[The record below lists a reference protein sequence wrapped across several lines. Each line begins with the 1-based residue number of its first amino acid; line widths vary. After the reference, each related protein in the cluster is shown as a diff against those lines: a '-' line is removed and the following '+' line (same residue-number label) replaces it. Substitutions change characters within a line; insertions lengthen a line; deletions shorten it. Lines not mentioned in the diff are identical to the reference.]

1 MKKMVK
7 YGFYGILK
15 KASYFTLLKM
25 KPSAKPSA
33 KKLLPPKQKQKE
45 KKLLPSAEAS
55 AFGPPL
61 LSTLIF
67 LGTHVAERSDLPLRI
82 GTDKRGVI
90 S

>member
-1 MKKMVK
+1 
-7 YGFYGILK
+7 
-15 KASYFTLLKM
+15 M
-25 KPSAKPSA
+25 KPSARPSA

-61 LSTLIF
+61 HFVTYIP
-67 LGTHVAERSDLPLRI
+67 TKEQ
-82 GTDKRGVI
+82 TDVK